1 MYQIILASGSPRR
14 REILEQVGVTF
25 TIKVSDKEEIMNS
38 NDPESLVKELSA
50 MKARDVAERVSSSA
64 IIIGADTVVAQN
76 NIIFGKPRDKKHAK
90 EMLSIMQNN
99 SHKVYTGVCILIKEE
114 DNTIRELSF
123 AVASAVRVAP
133 MNESQIEAYIE
144 TNEPMDKAGAYAI
157 QGKFAPYI
165 LGIEGDY
172 YNIVGLPISS
182 IYAELYKNG
191 IDLITG
197 KNI

>member
-50 MKARDVAERVSSSA
+50 MKARDVAERVSSPA

-99 SHKVYTGVCILIKEE
+99 SHKVYTGVCIIIIEE
-114 DNTIRELSF
+114 DKTIRELSF
-123 AVASAVRVAP
+123 AVASSVKVAS

-182 IYAELYKNG
+182 IYAQLYKNG

>member
-14 REILEQVGVTF
+14 KEILEQVGVTF
-25 TIKVSDKEEIMNS
+25 TIKVSDKEEVMNS
-38 NDPESLVKELSA
+38 DNPDSLVKELSA
-50 MKARDVAERVSSSA
+50 MKARDVAERVSSPA

-99 SHKVYTGVCILIKEE
+99 SHKVYTGVCILIIEE
-114 DNTIRELSF
+114 DKTVRELSF
-123 AVASAVRVAP
+123 AVASSVKVAP